1 MPEAARPAIL
11 RTERLLLRPY
21 IRSDADDVFA
31 YAQLEEWS
39 RYHLPRVPFPYARS
53 DADEFI
59 ALVLAKEWGQE
70 ANWAIVIDE
79 RVVGGLSLTID
90 ATEAQAELGY
100 SLAPAHWNRG
110 ITTEAARA
118 VLDYAFYVRPIEVI
132 HARADA
138 RNTGSW
144 RVMEKLGMRRTALE
158 AGGRTD
164 RSGAP
169 VDEVHYAI
177 TRNTWLARP

>member
-1 MPEAARPAIL
+1 MTEVARPAIL

-21 IRSDADDVFA
+21 IESDADDVFA

-39 RYHLPRVPFPYARS
+39 RYHLPRVPYPYARS

-59 ALVLAKEWGQE
+59 ALVLAREWGQE

-79 RVVGGLSLTID
+79 RVVGGLSLSNRPP
-90 ATEAQAELGY
+90 EPHAELGY

-118 VLDYAFYVRPIEVI
+118 VLDYAFYVLPLETVD
-132 HARADA
+132 ARADA
-138 RNTGSW
+138 RNVGSV

-158 AGGRTD
+158 AGGRID
-164 RSGAP
+164 RTGAQ

-177 TRNTWLARP
+177 RRTSWLSQP

>member
-1 MPEAARPAIL
+1 MTEAARPAIL

-21 IRSDADDVFA
+21 IASDADDVFA

-39 RYHLPRVPFPYARS
+39 RYHLPHVPHPYTRS
-53 DADEFI
+53 DADEFL
-59 ALVLAKEWGQE
+59 ASVLATPWGEE

-79 RVVGGLSLTID
+79 RVVGGLGLTIN
-90 ATEAQAELGY
+90 ASRREAELGY

-110 ITTEAARA
+110 LATEAARA
-118 VLDYAFYVRPIEVI
+118 VLDYAFYVLPLEAVE
-132 HARADA
+132 ARADA
-138 RNTGSW
+138 RNVGSV

-158 AGGRTD
+158 EGRRID
-164 RSGAP
+164 RTGAA

-177 TRNTWLARP
+177 RRTAWLAQS

>member
-1 MPEAARPAIL
+1 MNEAARPAIL

-21 IRSDADDVFA
+21 IESDADDVFA

-39 RYHLPRVPFPYARS
+39 RYHLPRVPYPYARS

-59 ALVLAKEWGQE
+59 ASVLNTSWGEE
-70 ANWAIVIDE
+70 ANWAIVDDE
-79 RVVGGLSLTID
+79 RVVGGLNLTR
-90 ATEAQAELGY
+90 APSEAAAELGY

-110 ITTEAARA
+110 LTTEAARA
-118 VLDYAFYVRPIEVI
+118 VLDYAFYVLPLEVVA
-132 HARADA
+132 ARADA
-138 RNTGSW
+138 RNIGSW

-158 AGGRTD
+158 AGGRID
-164 RSGAP
+164 RTGAA

-177 TRNTWLARP
+177 NRTAWLSRP